1 MHLSGYVGCLIFAR
15 KTVKPVKTGA
25 TAKWIVAVIAGF
37 VVIGILFGVYL
48 WTRWPYRGREVLPAL
63 AQTFSSTIQVG
74 SYQRFYFPHPGFVAH
89 NVILRLHGSTNIP
102 PLAAV
107 DTLTATGS
115 YVDFILGPRHLHAL
129 DIQGLHVQI
138 PSSGTSENG
147 TQFLSGSSSPSA
159 AIVDEITANQSVLEV
174 NTGQGK
180 PPLRFFIHTLTLK
193 DVSASKPMSYKV
205 AFTNPVPPGELTAEG
220 RLGPLKR
227 NDLGNTPLSGK
238 SRLTGADLGVFRG
251 IAGKLQGEA
260 SFHGLL
266 SRVEI
271 QGSTDVPD
279 FRVGQGQPEYLATRF
294 HAYVNGM
301 QGSVSLQKVQAT
313 AGHTMIDVSG
323 EIDRQQGWRFAFA
336 VAGGRVQDLMG
347 MFAHDGAPVTGAA
360 TLHAEAFVP
369 PQHEHF
375 LKALQISGA
384 FALSGLHFT
393 QAQTQQTINGFSQ
406 RASGTG
412 PKKKEANAAAEAPIV
427 ASELKAQNV
436 TLRNGVAQFTNLAFA
451 TPGADADGLGNFNLL
466 NKRVDVTGTLH
477 MVTDLSHA
485 TTGVKSILLKPVDPF
500 FKKKDQGTVAPVHL
514 SGTYDHPIVG
524 LELPG
529 DKNTRQ

>member
-1 MHLSGYVGCLIFAR
+1 VHPTHHVGALISSG
-15 KTVKPVKTGA
+15 KTVKSAKPGA
-25 TAKWIVAVIAGF
+25 ATKWILAVIAGF

-48 WTRWPYRGREVLPAL
+48 WRRWPYRGREVLPAL
-63 AQTFSSTIQVG
+63 AQAFSSTIQVG

-89 NVILRLHGSTNIP
+89 NVVLRLHGSTDIP
-102 PLAAV
+102 PLASV

-115 YVDFILGPRHLHAL
+115 YIDFIFGPRHLRVL
-129 DIQGLHVQI
+129 DIEGLHVQI
-138 PSSGTSENG
+138 PASGTSENG
-147 TQFLSGSSSPSA
+147 TQFLSGPSSPSA

-174 NTGQGK
+174 NNGEGK
-180 PPLRFFIHTLTLK
+180 PPLRFFIHTLTLS
-193 DVSASKPMSYKV
+193 DVSASTPMSYKV
-205 AFTNPVPPGELTAEG
+205 AFTNPLPPGELTAKG
-220 RLGPLKR
+220 RLGPLQR

-238 SRLTGADLGVFRG
+238 FSLTGADLGVFHG

-271 QGSTDVPD
+271 LGSTDVPD

-313 AGHTMIDVSG
+313 AGHTRIDVSG

-360 TLHAEAFVP
+360 TLHADAFVP
-369 PQHEHF
+369 PDHEHF

-393 QAQTQQTINGFSQ
+393 QARTQQTIDGFSQ

-412 PKKKEANAAAEAPIV
+412 PKKKEANAAVEAPIV

-436 TLRNGVAQFTNLAFA
+436 TLRNGVAQFTHLAFA
-451 TPGADADGLGNFNLL
+451 IPGADADGLGKFNLM
-466 NKRVDVTGTLH
+466 NKHVDVTGTLR
-477 MVTDLSHA
+477 MDTDLSHA
-485 TTGVKSILLKPVDPF
+485 TTGVKSILLKPVDPL
-500 FKKKDQGTVAPVHL
+500 FKKKDQGTVAPVRL
-514 SGTYDHPIVG
+514 SGTYDHPTVG
-524 LELPG
+524 LDLPG
-529 DKNTRQ
+529 DKSTKK

>member
-1 MHLSGYVGCLIFAR
+1 MRNVASLISAE
-15 KTVKPVKTGA
+15 KSAVKSAKTGA
-25 TAKWIVAVIAGF
+25 ATKWIAAVIAGF

-48 WTRWPYRGREVLPAL
+48 WRRWPYRGREVLPAL
-63 AQTFSSTIQVG
+63 AQAFSSTSQVG

-115 YVDFILGPRHLHAL
+115 YIDFIFGPRHLHAL

-138 PSSGTSENG
+138 PASGTSENG
-147 TQFLSGSSSPSA
+147 TKFLSGPSSPSA

-174 NTGQGK
+174 NTGEGK
-180 PPLRFFIHTLTLK
+180 PPLRFFIHTLTLS

-205 AFTNPVPPGELTAEG
+205 AFTNPLPPGELTAKG
-220 RLGPLKR
+220 RLGPLQR

-238 SRLTGADLGVFRG
+238 FSLAGADLGVFRG

-260 SFHGLL
+260 SFQGLL

-271 QGSTDVPD
+271 LGSTDVPD

-313 AGHTMIDVSG
+313 AGHTRIDVSG

-336 VAGGRVQDLMG
+336 VVGGRVQDLMG

-360 TLHAEAFVP
+360 TLHADAFVP
-369 PQHEHF
+369 PEHEHF

-393 QAQTQQTINGFSQ
+393 QAQTQQTLDGFSQ

-436 TLRNGVAQFTNLAFA
+436 TLRNGVAQFTHLAFA
-451 TPGADADGLGNFNLL
+451 IPGADADGLGNFNLM
-466 NKRVDVTGTLH
+466 NKHVDVTGTLR
-477 MVTDLSHA
+477 MDTDLSHA
-485 TTGVKSILLKPVDPF
+485 TTGVKSILLKPVDPL
-500 FKKKDQGTVAPVHL
+500 FKNKNQGTVAPVRL
-514 SGTYDHPIVG
+514 SGTYDHPTVG
-524 LELPG
+524 LDLPG
-529 DKNTRQ
+529 DKNTKK

>member
-159 AIVDEITANQSVLEV
+159 AIVDQITANQSVLEV

-238 SRLTGADLGVFRG
+238 SRLTGA
-251 IAGKLQGEA
+251 
-260 SFHGLL
+260 GLI
-266 SRVEI
+266 SRV
-271 QGSTDVPD
+271 
-279 FRVGQGQPEYLATRF
+279 A
-294 HAYVNGM
+294 
-301 QGSVSLQKVQAT
+301 VSC
-313 AGHTMIDVSG
+313 GD
-323 EIDRQQGWRFAFA
+323 
-336 VAGGRVQDLMG
+336 
-347 MFAHDGAPVTGAA
+347 
-360 TLHAEAFVP
+360 
-369 PQHEHF
+369 
-375 LKALQISGA
+375 
-384 FALSGLHFT
+384 
-393 QAQTQQTINGFSQ
+393 
-406 RASGTG
+406 
-412 PKKKEANAAAEAPIV
+412 
-427 ASELKAQNV
+427 
-436 TLRNGVAQFTNLAFA
+436 
-451 TPGADADGLGNFNLL
+451 PGKHGC
-466 NKRVDVTGTLH
+466 T
-477 MVTDLSHA
+477 
-485 TTGVKSILLKPVDPF
+485 
-500 FKKKDQGTVAPVHL
+500 
-514 SGTYDHPIVG
+514 
-524 LELPG
+524 
-529 DKNTRQ
+529 